1 DPEALNGEYF
11 SDLAALLARP
21 DTLPAS
27 LRNTLLVLEHAAT
40 PENDWKVQD
49 AIHRR
54 IPRVLVSR
62 TCPLDRVLDLWFLV
76 PDELSQFN
84 SANKISNA
92 EMQREHSLSPSEG
105 ERAGERGPISSPI
118 ENQKSKIKNPDPSP
132 SPLEERARGEE
143 AINPPILQPSNP
155 PLHYSITPLP
165 HSPSDSETFSRLAQL
180 SLADYDRIRHAE
192 ATRLGIR
199 KETLDAEVARCRAQL
214 NQD

>member
-84 SANKISNA
+84 SAIEISNA

-105 ERAGERGPISSPI
+105 ERGSRITHHASLLLAAIRQIFTQTAATRISSKQLVEALRAI
-118 ENQKSKIKNPDPSP
+118 
-132 SPLEERARGEE
+132 PLSASGGEGQGE
-143 AINPPILQPSNP
+143 VVR
-155 PLHYSITPLP
+155 YSQLTQA
-165 HSPSDSETFSRLAQL
+165 TLA
-180 SLADYDRIRHAE
+180 
-192 ATRLGIR
+192 
-199 KETLDAEVARCRAQL
+199 
-214 NQD
+214 

>member
-1 DPEALNGEYF
+1 MSAIGFLRPSTKLGAETNRAPNLLTSSPYLTHLAHLTLMLLFTQPSILKEIGHPRLAKLLHGFEQDLKDSNLSLPDPDAQNGEYF
-11 SDLAALLARP
+11 SDLAALFARP

-40 PENDWKVQD
+40 PENDAKVQD

-84 SANKISNA
+84 SAIEISNA

-105 ERAGERGPISSPI
+105 ERERGLGRGVHALTISHLLRFG
-118 ENQKSKIKNPDPSP
+118 KRRNP
-132 SPLEERARGEE
+132 L
-143 AINPPILQPSNP
+143 
-155 PLHYSITPLP
+155 
-165 HSPSDSETFSRLAQL
+165 
-180 SLADYDRIRHAE
+180 
-192 ATRLGIR
+192 
-199 KETLDAEVARCRAQL
+199 
-214 NQD
+214 